1 MAKYIVGYNL
11 PGCIP
16 DEPPFEHDSFE
27 DAKKDLLWHIENYI
41 ETLEESSKHLFKD
54 EIKRYEDLRYQINEF
69 YNEDDVP
76 LAVRV
81 GMNNVW
87 IEAAPLY
94 AEEHAG

>member
-16 DEPPFEHDSFE
+16 DEPPYEHDDFE

-41 ETLEESSKHLFKD
+41 DTLED
-54 EIKRYEDLRYQINEF
+54 EDQIKRYEDLRYQINEF

-76 LAVRV
+76 FAVRV

-87 IEAAPLY
+87 IEAAPRYVEEY
-94 AEEHAG
+94 AAEYVE